1 MLGHRETLEFAA
13 QIDFL
18 VLYTKTGT
26 TFWTT
31 AEKGDQ
37 GSQTYLEGL
46 VYGRE
51 MANTLAYCSA
61 AKFL

>member
-1 MLGHRETLEFAA
+1 MTRGAGPPEE
-13 QIDFL
+13 D
-18 VLYTKTGT
+18 TG
-26 TFWTT
+26 
-31 AEKGDQ
+31 
-37 GSQTYLEGL
+37 STYLEGL